1 MTGAVQAFQPAGTVT
16 VAASATSAF
25 GVLPTGGDAVLVTNA
40 TAAIA
45 FVRVDNGTPTA
56 TAADTPVLPNS
67 ARLLAAPST
76 VNAVAVLL
84 ASGSGNVFVT
94 RGSGTA
100 I

>member
-40 TAAIA
+40 T
-45 FVRVDNGTPTA
+45 
-56 TAADTPVLPNS
+56 
-67 ARLLAAPST
+67 